1 MTNSSSQLA
10 YTSPKEAQTCL
21 YSSYTGLHSLTTSPP
36 WPQIRSFSP
45 PLTPHWPLSSTMLGA
60 RSRELANGSLKALG
74 DAWGDGFTI
83 AMTGASSR
91 ELADGSLRAL
101 GEAWGASSTIAIAW
115 SEFLMPRLAL
125 PSLSGSG
132 WLAGWLALRCLAWH
146 CTGWLACL
154 SISVM
159 AWSGSTLDCL

>member
-1 MTNSSSQLA
+1 
-10 YTSPKEAQTCL
+10 
-21 YSSYTGLHSLTTSPP
+21 
-36 WPQIRSFSP
+36 
-45 PLTPHWPLSSTMLGA
+45 MLGA

-74 DAWGDGFTI
+74 GAWGDGFTI

-132 WLAGWLALRCLAWH
+132 WQWLPRLALHGLVGLPEHLCHGLVWVNF
-146 CTGWLACL
+146 GL
-154 SISVM
+154 SVSPVQ
-159 AWSGSTLDCL
+159 AHKFAGGSWKKHTFWVPQVGTRFKG

>member
-1 MTNSSSQLA
+1 
-10 YTSPKEAQTCL
+10 
-21 YSSYTGLHSLTTSPP
+21 
-36 WPQIRSFSP
+36 
-45 PLTPHWPLSSTMLGA
+45 MLGA